1 MFASKRVQKYSGILM
16 RLAKLDSSIFNKLK
30 VTVCEGEFIEEN
42 KFFLIAPLTQF
53 DSVKDFENKNLSKE
67 ITEKAIENSTEQSEI
82 SNENKI
88 VSFDDYPDSSDFSDD
103 E

>member
-1 MFASKRVQKYSGILM
+1 MFASKRVQKYSGIL
-16 RLAKLDSSIFNKLK
+16 RQLAKLDSSIFNKLK

-67 ITEKAIENSTEQSEI
+67 ITEKAIINVY
-82 SNENKI
+82 KI
-88 VSFDDYPDSSDFSDD
+88 FDFLVTIILIIDFIL
-103 E
+103 